1 MDWKWLFTSFDGRI
15 NRAKFWAGFGV
26 LFAGAI
32 VAMIIDNLIGTTIE
46 GLPYGWVYVLY
57 GLASIYFGLALYAK
71 RWHDRDKSW
80 AWIFI
85 AAIPFI
91 GGIWA
96 LVENGFLPGTD
107 GPNQYGQPESGSPFE
122 SESFAIA

>member
-1 MDWKWLFTSFDGRI
+1 MMDIKTLFSFDGRI
-15 NRAKFWAGFGV
+15 GRGTFWKIGLANLVITVVAFGIASASESGF
-26 LFAGAI
+26 LMFLAAI
-32 VAMIIDNLIGTTIE
+32 VYL
-46 GLPYGWVYVLY
+46 VCSVV
-57 GLASIYFGLALYAK
+57 GLATSVK

-107 GPNQYGQPESGSPFE
+107 GPNQYGLPESGSPFE